1 MCVGGRYGTISDT
14 DWDDEDASVVCSQLG
29 FSRYGLKI
37 SSEIPVIRLCVTK
50 LRGNWGVQWC
60 FR

>member
-14 DWDDEDASVVCSQLG
+14 DWDDEDASVICFQLG

-37 SSEIPVIRLCVTK
+37 SLEIQVIRLCV
-50 LRGNWGVQWC
+50 RGNWGVQWC

>member
-14 DWDDEDASVVCSQLG
+14 DWDDEDASVVCTLLG

-37 SSEIPVIRLCVTK
+37 SSEIQVIRLCVTK